1 MAFDNIRLEKSL
13 YTTGKSFTSALEELD
28 PSENYRG
35 TSLDGLD
42 AYERQ
47 LKRFDI
53 KVSGANS
60 DPVSKFFKTNESSA
74 LFPEYV
80 SRAVRTGLDY
90 NEAVEDIIASATEID
105 SMDYRSVMTQLNLD
119 NFDLTYLEEGQ
130 TLPEFTVKLSEKLT
144 KLKKHGKMLVASYE
158 AIKFQKLDL
167 FTTVLKQIGDY
178 ISKSEFYQAI
188 ETIGLDENI
197 EAIQSTNKTLT
208 FDDLLDLW
216 ESFNQFN
223 MTTLIVSKK
232 TLRDILA
239 MPEFRDANAGLD
251 FHATGNIA
259 TPFGAKIIVSSAM
272 DDKTICALDK
282 NYALEKVQAGG
293 IITEFDKLI
302 DRQLERSTIS
312 TITGFS
318 VIYSDAIKILTL
330 AD

>member
-35 TSLDGLD
+35 TALEGLD

-90 NEAVEDIIASATEID
+90 NDSVEDIIASTTEID
-105 SMDYRSVMTQLNLD
+105 SMDYRSVMTQLDLD
-119 NFDLTYLEEGQ
+119 NFNVNYIEEGQ
-130 TLPEFTVKLSEKLT
+130 ALPEFTVKLSEKLT

-188 ETIGLDENI
+188 ETLGTDSNVTG
-197 EAIQSTNKTLT
+197 IQSTNQTLT

-232 TLRDILA
+232 SLRDILA

>member
-90 NEAVEDIIASATEID
+90 NDSVEDIIASTTEID
-105 SMDYRSVMTQLNLD
+105 SMDYRSVMTQLDLD
-119 NFDLTYLEEGQ
+119 NFNVNYIEEGQ
-130 TLPEFTVKLSEKLT
+130 ALPEFTVKLSEKLT

-188 ETIGLDENI
+188 ETLGTDSNVTG
-197 EAIQSTNKTLT
+197 IQSANQTLT

>member
-1 MAFDNIRLEKSL
+1 MAFDNIKLEKSL
-13 YTTGKSFTSALEELD
+13 YTTGKSFTAALEALD

-35 TSLDGLD
+35 TSLEGLD

-53 KVSGANS
+53 RVSGTGS
-60 DPVSKFFKTNESSA
+60 DSVSKFFRTSESAA

-90 NEAVEDIIASATEID
+90 NESVAEIIASTTEID
-105 SMDYRSVMTQLNLD
+105 SMDYRSVMTQLNSDGFSLNCLD
-119 NFDLTYLEEGQ
+119 EGQ
-130 TLPEFTVKLSEKLT
+130 SLPEFIVKLSEKLT
-144 KLKKHGKMLVASYE
+144 KLQKHGKMLIASYE

-167 FTTVLKQIGDY
+167 FTTVLKQIGDF

-188 ETIGLDENI
+188 ETIGNDDNVQI
-197 EAIQSTNKTLT
+197 IQSANQTIT
-208 FDDLLDLW
+208 FGDLLDLW

-223 MTTLIVSKK
+223 MTTLVVSKK

-259 TPFGAKIIVSSAM
+259 TPFGAKIIVSSAI

-302 DRQLERSTIS
+302 DRQLERAAVS

-318 VIYSDAIKILTL
+318 VIYSDAIKLMAL
-330 AD
+330 AE